1 MACLSHPLFSLIE
14 VKEYCQEHFTFPA
27 VELHDVESEIGL
39 PDTSKKYSRK
49 KMFKANCYNYLN
61 SS

>member
-39 PDTSKKYSRK
+39 PDTSKR
-49 KMFKANCYNYLN
+49 
-61 SS
+61 